1 MRLASF
7 AFVTLSAG
15 VASGFAAI
23 SCSSGDTGSGGHAS
37 TSSSG
42 GVGGAGGGSGGAGGG
57 SAVVD
62 FTPEGCAFSIASR
75 PEYGSF
81 AVADATVGAHPN
93 IRRVRLGLGGNITP
107 GAKGHAD
114 PSTSIAFAWQTD
126 DDGTLASDVAWGTDP
141 NPAMWSAKDRTSGVT
156 WLTPHGTLGA
166 TADERMHEAY
176 VCGLTPASTYYY
188 RVGGGPAG
196 HEVWSDV
203 LSFTTTP
210 AAGATP
216 ITIGIH
222 GDSRGEIN
230 DAWQLVQKRFFLAGT
245 TFDVFS
251 GDVINLAPDQGEWE
265 EWLDKAEK
273 DQSGYLTLGQRL
285 TLSTHGNHEN
295 HTALFYGNL
304 VLPQEPA
311 NYPDT
316 TELFYSV
323 DVGPVHLVVF
333 DDFWIADAASNP
345 AYEPVVKKWLEADLT
360 KANANRS
367 NVPWIV
373 TNHHHGPFSS
383 STHGMDADVLQN
395 RAFLV
400 PLYDQFHVDLDVAGH
415 DHNYERSK
423 PLTGPAAHPT
433 IQSSPADGTT
443 YVICAGAG
451 ADAYGSGTSS
461 FTATSHAFGDDGGYG
476 TYGVLSVSPST
487 LTLVASE
494 LRGDGSDPMIDT
506 FTATK

>member
-7 AFVTLSAG
+7 ALVPLAAVVG
-15 VASGFAAI
+15 VGIGAV
-23 SCSSGDTGSGGHAS
+23 SCGGGDTGSGGQAS
-37 TSSSG
+37 TSSSSAG
-42 GVGGAGGGSGGAGGG
+42 GNGGTSGGGGGAAPI
-57 SAVVD
+57 VD
-62 FTPEGCAFSIASR
+62 FKPDACDFSIASR
-75 PEYGSF
+75 PEYIAF
-81 AVADATVGAHPN
+81 ATATPTIGAHPN

-126 DDGTLASDVAWGTDP
+126 DDGTLASDVAWGTAT
-141 NPAMWSAKDRTSGVT
+141 NPASWSAKDRTSGVT

-176 VCGLTPASTYYY
+176 VCGLTPATTYYY

-196 HEVWSDV
+196 KEVWSDV
-203 LSFTTTP
+203 LTFTTTP
-210 AAGATP
+210 GAGATP
-216 ITIGIH
+216 VTIGVH
-222 GDSRGEIN
+222 GDSRGEAN

-245 TFDVFS
+245 TLDLFS

-311 NYPDT
+311 NFPDT

-333 DDFWIADAASNP
+333 DDFWIADASSNP
-345 AYEPVVKKWLEADLT
+345 AYEPVVKAWLEADL
-360 KANANRS
+360 AAADANRAK
-367 NVPWIV
+367 VPWLV
-373 TNHHHGPFSS
+373 TDHHHGPFSS
-383 STHGMDADVLQN
+383 STHGMDDDVLQN

-400 PLYDQFHVDLDVAGH
+400 PLYDKYHVDLDLAGH
-415 DHNYERSK
+415 DHDYERSK

-433 IQSSPADGTT
+433 IHASTADGTT

-451 ADAYGSGTSS
+451 ADAYGAGTSS
-461 FTATSHAFGDDGGYG
+461 FTATSHAFGDDGGFG
-476 TYGVLSVSPST
+476 TYGLLSADPTT
-487 LTLVASE
+487 LTLIAHE
-494 LRGDGSDPMIDT
+494 LRGDGSDPVIDT
-506 FTATK
+506 FMATK